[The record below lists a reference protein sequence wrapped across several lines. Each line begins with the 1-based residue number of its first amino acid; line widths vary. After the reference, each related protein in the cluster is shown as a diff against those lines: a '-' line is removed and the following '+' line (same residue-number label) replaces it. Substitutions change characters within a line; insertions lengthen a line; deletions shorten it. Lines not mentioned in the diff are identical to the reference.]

1 MKNNNRQKK
10 NTTVIIKAIEKKFGL
25 NLGYKNDIEMHAEL
39 VNRGLPSLSKLLKI
53 THNTI

>member
-1 MKNNNRQKK
+1 MKNKNQEKK
-10 NTTVIIKAIEKKFGL
+10 NTTIIKAIEKRFGVH
-25 NLGYKNDIEMHAEL
+25 LGYKNDTELHSEL